1 MESRL
6 PSKLESLSTAKS
18 DQVVSSKSN
27 WVVQKFGGT
36 SVGKFALNIIDQV
49 VLLLRAARDAEN
61 AESKNYVT
69 FVEAVRLEHVE
80 VVESQISSKEL
91 RLQLVSEINDE
102 CEKVLKV
109 LEAAQTLG
117 EISARCVDKVMS
129 TGEKLSC
136 RLMAA
141 FLQDR
146 GVDSEYVDLAEI
158 VDFTI
163 SSQGLDQEFY
173 NNLASTLGKKIQ
185 ACEGRV
191 PVVTGFFGTIPGG
204 LLDQIGRGYTDLC
217 AALVAV
223 GICAKE
229 LQVWKEVDG
238 IFTADPR
245 KVPTARILPAITP
258 AEAAELTFYGS
269 EVIHPFTMEQVIR
282 AKIPIRIKNV
292 MNPKGNGT
300 IIFPDSTYE
309 LEKTAPGHD
318 PRLFRTRSPSLMQ
331 TPKRPTAVTI
341 KHKILVINVHS
352 NKRSLSHGFFAG
364 IFSVLDR
371 WRLSID
377 LISTSEVHVSM
388 ALHSE
393 SPLLNG
399 VGRDEYQIIDEDLKG
414 ALRDLQKYGTV
425 DIIPEMAI
433 LSLVGKQM
441 KNMIGVAGRMFT
453 TLGEN
458 NVNIEMI
465 SQDEPPSDNFADFP
479 EPSFHSRTQLKRT
492 LMDAAPL
499 KERPAKRPKREDTIS
514 MRLPEPHEMPPIE
527 DDGTKPPYSYATLI
541 GMSILRA
548 SNRRLTLAQI
558 YRWISDT
565 FSYYKN
571 SDPGWQNSIRHNLS
585 LNKAFIKQERPKDD
599 PGKGN
604 YWAIEPGMEA
614 QFLKDKPLR
623 RATMSSI
630 PLPAAPQ
637 RELAH
642 SQSSATA
649 TWTVPSSTH
658 PLIVPKSSKNV
669 DLSSDA
675 TLPASDPALQ
685 DDTDLDI
692 EPPRIKR
699 GRAEEEIA
707 RIRSSSHDISPGHS
721 GTLKDAGLIV
731 GSSPLR
737 SEYVSMLPP
746 PLTPVIKF
754 KKPAKPP
761 PSVSPNTNLRNHR
774 KKIQQMVNSPIKHLG
789 LTDEDLPWSPAFN
802 IQDETFTPN
811 DNLHTTFDVFADT
824 ATDNISTPAFGSPG
838 KRSAKRS
845 RSDASGSNG
854 GVLADITAMSVN
866 SRIGLPSFSSSS
878 KTKGLLFPDS
888 PSKVPESGR
897 FIDATHD
904 DFFSFHLFDESPGEE

>member
-1 MESRL
+1 MSSTRPAPTASAVVKSSSPAEQGITKPRPQLEPSLL
-6 PSKLESLSTAKS
+6 PLQPIDNVTDTGYILNLPPTGTHKPSPTKTRRGSGVSLSGGGKLGF
-18 DQVVSSKSN
+18 VS
-27 WVVQKFGGT
+27 
-36 SVGKFALNIIDQV
+36 I
-49 VLLLRAARDAEN
+49 
-61 AESKNYVT
+61 
-69 FVEAVRLEHVE
+69 
-80 VVESQISSKEL
+80 
-91 RLQLVSEINDE
+91 
-102 CEKVLKV
+102 
-109 LEAAQTLG
+109 
-117 EISARCVDKVMS
+117 
-129 TGEKLSC
+129 
-136 RLMAA
+136 
-141 FLQDR
+141 
-146 GVDSEYVDLAEI
+146 
-158 VDFTI
+158 
-163 SSQGLDQEFY
+163 
-173 NNLASTLGKKIQ
+173 
-185 ACEGRV
+185 
-191 PVVTGFFGTIPGG
+191 
-204 LLDQIGRGYTDLC
+204 
-217 AALVAV
+217 
-223 GICAKE
+223 
-229 LQVWKEVDG
+229 
-238 IFTADPR
+238 
-245 KVPTARILPAITP
+245 
-258 AEAAELTFYGS
+258 
-269 EVIHPFTMEQVIR
+269 
-282 AKIPIRIKNV
+282 
-292 MNPKGNGT
+292 
-300 IIFPDSTYE
+300 
-309 LEKTAPGHD
+309 TAPVPPSFPTD
-318 PRLFRTRSPSLMQ
+318 SPTKKTLSNPYAYPITSTTSMPQSALFTTFPSVN
-331 TPKRPTAVTI
+331 P
-341 KHKILVINVHS
+341 
-352 NKRSLSHGFFAG
+352 
-364 IFSVLDR
+364 D
-371 WRLSID
+371 RLS
-377 LISTSEVHVSM
+377 S
-388 ALHSE
+388 
-393 SPLLNG
+393 
-399 VGRDEYQIIDEDLKG
+399 RQ
-414 ALRDLQKYGTV
+414 
-425 DIIPEMAI
+425 
-433 LSLVGKQM
+433 
-441 KNMIGVAGRMFT
+441 
-453 TLGEN
+453 
-458 NVNIEMI
+458 
-465 SQDEPPSDNFADFP
+465 SQPIDEPPSDNFADFP
-479 EPSFHSRTQLKRT
+479 EPSFHSRTQSKRT

-499 KERPAKRPKREDTIS
+499 KERPAKRPKREDTNS

-548 SNRRLTLAQI
+548 PNRRLTLAQI

-642 SQSSATA
+642 SQSSTTATA
-649 TWTVPSSTH
+649 TWTVPSSAY
-658 PLIVPKSSKNV
+658 PSVVPKSSKNV

-685 DDTDLDI
+685 DDTGDEGVGGPITQTLPPRSSPPPTIHSSPPIVPPRFIRQGTPPTPSQGVPSTGVVSRSRKRKSTGMNDSGYFSSLESSAMRPNKAGHILTSDLDI

-721 GTLKDAGLIV
+721 GTLKDTGLIA

-746 PLTPVIKF
+746 PITPVIKF

-789 LTDEDLPWSPAFN
+789 LTDDDLPWSPAFN

-811 DNLHTTFDVFADT
+811 ENLHTTFDVFADT
-824 ATDNISTPAFGSPG
+824 TTDNISTPAYGSPG

-845 RSDASGSNG
+845 RGDASGSNG

-904 DFFSFHLFDESPGEE
+904 DFFSFHLFDESPGEVDGVDLLQGFQKIGSGSKEEPPKPRPHVPRPQLNHRSNMSLF